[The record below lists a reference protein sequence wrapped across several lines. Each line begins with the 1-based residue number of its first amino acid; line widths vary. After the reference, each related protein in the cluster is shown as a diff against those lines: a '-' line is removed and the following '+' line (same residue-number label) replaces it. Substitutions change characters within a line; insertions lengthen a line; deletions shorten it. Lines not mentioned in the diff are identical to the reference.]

1 MEKLRNLSIT
11 EINGCKAKH
20 DSLEYSSQSHTN
32 PGAYVL
38 GTTCIIG
45 IKMRFIS
52 CQMYTSEWNFKHM
65 TSFFMSNFPV
75 ITNKP
80 LFTKIVS
87 RACAHNLA
95 TWMLVYHRKNKGRKS
110 MHFKICTF
118 YIDKY
123 TNILNKK
130 KRKTDVY
137 SLVLL
142 GKHWSNAGRGRKSG
156 AAGSTVCFLC
166 LVVFSLLVEEGSKVN
181 VALGPEKEG
190 M

>member
-1 MEKLRNLSIT
+1 MEKLINFSII

-20 DSLEYSSQSHTN
+20 NSLEYSSQSHTN

-87 RACAHNLA
+87 RACAHILA
-95 TWMLVYHRKNKGRKS
+95 TWMLVYHRKTRVEKACILKS
-110 MHFKICTF
+110 AHSI
-118 YIDKY
+118 
-123 TNILNKK
+123 
-130 KRKTDVY
+130 
-137 SLVLL
+137 
-142 GKHWSNAGRGRKSG
+142 
-156 AAGSTVCFLC
+156 
-166 LVVFSLLVEEGSKVN
+166 
-181 VALGPEKEG
+181 
-190 M
+190 